1 MFAQPTG
8 PPLYGPVPNDPGYVV
23 GGSAHATQVA
33 SGAFLEIVLA
43 SIISPLSAV
52 TVSQRF
58 AAAGPADAPAYLAVG
73 KAPVAIHDWTFLFG
87 PNLALG
93 PSTVMMAWFLYRS
106 RLVPRFVLRVELP
119 PVEGR

>member
-1 MFAQPTG
+1 M
-8 PPLYGPVPNDPGYVV
+8 
-23 GGSAHATQVA
+23 
-33 SGAFLEIVLA
+33 
-43 SIISPLSAV
+43 
-52 TVSQRF
+52 
-58 AAAGPADAPAYLAVG
+58 
-73 KAPVAIHDWTFLFG
+73 AIHDWTFLFG